1 MFEKNLIVVKRSS
14 RMFMARPTCT
24 SQLFRCFGSTARM
37 LLLVSGLIFCLLKIN
52 NAILEAS
59 LSRKEVSVESFDIL
73 ILGGR
78 VMDGTGNPWIRE
90 DIGIREGQIVAI
102 GALEDASAERVIEAN
117 NLYVVP
123 GFIDSHSHAA
133 EGLSRDGLQQG
144 QPMLAQGVTTVMIN
158 PDGGGVVDL
167 VSQRAELEKNGLGV
181 NVVQL
186 IGHGSVR
193 REVLGMEDRVPTPRE
208 LTRMSELVRE
218 GMLSGAFG
226 LSSGLFYA
234 PGSYAET
241 EELIVLAKVVSEF
254 GGVHTSHIRDES
266 NYSIGVVK
274 AVQEIIEISE
284 TAELPGIVT
293 HMKALGPDSWGKSV
307 ASTIEIDEARARGVE
322 IFTDQYPY
330 EASSTSVTGAL
341 IPRWAQVGGDAEM
354 KKRIE
359 NTVTRTRLLTDVREN
374 IRRRGG
380 PASLQV
386 SRFAPDQDLEGRNL
400 ETIAQ
405 RWDLSPE
412 EAALALAGR
421 SRTSLV
427 SFNMSE
433 ADVAHIMR
441 RPYTMTSSDGGLVAI
456 GEGKPHPRNYG
467 AFARK
472 LSRYVF
478 EKGIIEFEFAVRSM
492 TSLPARVFR
501 VPNRGVLREG
511 AWADIAIFDPTL
523 IKDTATYTE
532 PHQLAKGMSY
542 VLVNG
547 VVVVDDGEFTSAL
560 PGKVLRR

>member
-1 MFEKNLIVVKRSS
+1 MFEKNLIVMKRSS

-24 SQLFRCFGSTARM
+24 SQLFRCFGSTVRM

-52 NAILEAS
+52 NEILEAS

-167 VSQRAELEKNGLGV
+167 VSQRAKLEKNGLGV

-208 LTRMSELVRE
+208 LTLMSELVRE

-241 EELIVLAKVVSEF
+241 EELIVLLF
-254 GGVHTSHIRDES
+254 
-266 NYSIGVVK
+266 N
-274 AVQEIIEISE
+274 
-284 TAELPGIVT
+284 
-293 HMKALGPDSWGKSV
+293 
-307 ASTIEIDEARARGVE
+307 
-322 IFTDQYPY
+322 
-330 EASSTSVTGAL
+330 
-341 IPRWAQVGGDAEM
+341 
-354 KKRIE
+354 
-359 NTVTRTRLLTDVREN
+359 
-374 IRRRGG
+374 RGG
-380 PASLQV
+380 
-386 SRFAPDQDLEGRNL
+386 
-400 ETIAQ
+400 
-405 RWDLSPE
+405 
-412 EAALALAGR
+412 
-421 SRTSLV
+421 
-427 SFNMSE
+427 
-433 ADVAHIMR
+433 
-441 RPYTMTSSDGGLVAI
+441 
-456 GEGKPHPRNYG
+456 
-467 AFARK
+467 
-472 LSRYVF
+472 
-478 EKGIIEFEFAVRSM
+478 
-492 TSLPARVFR
+492 
-501 VPNRGVLREG
+501 
-511 AWADIAIFDPTL
+511 
-523 IKDTATYTE
+523 
-532 PHQLAKGMSY
+532 
-542 VLVNG
+542 
-547 VVVVDDGEFTSAL
+547 
-560 PGKVLRR
+560 

>member
-1 MFEKNLIVVKRSS
+1 
-14 RMFMARPTCT
+14 MAGPACT
-24 SQLFRCFGSTARM
+24 SQFSRFFGGPVRIF
-37 LLLVSGLIFCLLKIN
+37 LLVSVLIFCLLKIDYE
-52 NAILEAS
+52 ILEAS
-59 LSRKEVSVESFDIL
+59 LSQREVRSESFDVL
-73 ILGGR
+73 IRGGR

-90 DIGIREGQIVAI
+90 DIGIREGRVIAI
-102 GALEDASAERVIEAN
+102 GILEDASAERVIEAH

-133 EGLSRDGLQQG
+133 EGLSRDGLRQG
-144 QPMLAQGVTTVMIN
+144 HPMLAQGVTTVMIN

-193 REVLGMEDRVPTPRE
+193 RAILGMEDRAPTPRE

-234 PGSYAET
+234 PGSYADT
-241 EELIVLAKVVSEF
+241 EELIVLAKVVSKF

-266 NYSIGVVK
+266 NYSVGVVR
-274 AVQEIIEISE
+274 AVQAVIEISE
-284 TAELPGIVT
+284 TAGLPGIVP
-293 HMKALGPDSWGKSV
+293 HMKALGPDSWGQSV
-307 ASTIEIDEARARGVE
+307 AATVEIDKARARGVE
-322 IFTDQYPY
+322 IFSDQYPY

-341 IPRWAQVGGDAEM
+341 IPRWAQVGGNTEM

-359 NTVTRTRLLTDVREN
+359 DPITRARLLTDVREN
-374 IRRRGG
+374 IKRRGG

-386 SRFAPDQDLEGRNL
+386 SSFVPDQDLEGRSL

-405 RWDLSPE
+405 RWDFSPE

-433 ADVAHIMR
+433 ADVTHIMR
-441 RPYTMTSSDGGLVAI
+441 RPYTMTSSDGGLVAM

-501 VPNRGVLREG
+501 LPNRGILREG
-511 AWADIAIFDPTL
+511 AWADIAIFDPAS
-523 IKDTATYTE
+523 IKDMATYTE

-547 VVVVDDGEFTSAL
+547 VVVVEDSEFTSAL